1 MKILNMGSL
10 NIDLTYSV
18 SHIVRPGETI
28 ESTGLQKLVG
38 GKGLNQS
45 VSLGRVSKEVYH
57 MGFIGEDGDFLK
69 EFLEKNNVNTD
80 LISLSSERSGNAIIQ
95 VDSRGENSIILYHGA
110 NFEFTKEKIDPVL
123 EDFKGQALVLQNEI
137 NHMDYILKKA
147 KEMGLF
153 VFLNPS
159 PITESLLK
167 TDLSS
172 VDFFILNETEAKDIT
187 GAKDLTDI
195 DKKLL
200 QLFPDA
206 KFVMTKG
213 KKGSVYFDS
222 ERSFEQK
229 AHKVEALDTTGAGD
243 TFTGYFISKYLE
255 DRDVEKA
262 LAYGTAAS
270 ALSVQ
275 NFGAA
280 ASIPHLS
287 EVEDF
292 RRKAL

>member
-45 VSLGRVSKEVYH
+45 VSLARVSKDVYH
-57 MGFIGEDGDFLK
+57 MGFIGEDGEFLK
-69 EFLEKNNVNTD
+69 EFLKKNNVNTE

-110 NFEFTKEKIDPVL
+110 NFEFTKEKIDQVL
-123 EDFKGQALVLQNEI
+123 EDFEGQALVLQNEI

-147 KEMGLF
+147 KEMELF

-159 PITESLLK
+159 PITESLLEA
-167 TDLSS
+167 DLSS

-195 DKKLL
+195 DKKLIK
-200 QLFPDA
+200 LFPDA

-213 KKGSVYFDS
+213 KEGSVYFDS
-222 ERSFEQK
+222 ESFFEQK
-229 AHKVEALDTTGAGD
+229 AHKVEAVDTTGAGD

-255 DRDVEKA
+255 DKDVEKA
-262 LAYGTAAS
+262 LEYGTAAS

-280 ASIPHLS
+280 TSIPHLS
-287 EVEDF
+287 EVEAF
-292 RRKAL
+292 RRKSL